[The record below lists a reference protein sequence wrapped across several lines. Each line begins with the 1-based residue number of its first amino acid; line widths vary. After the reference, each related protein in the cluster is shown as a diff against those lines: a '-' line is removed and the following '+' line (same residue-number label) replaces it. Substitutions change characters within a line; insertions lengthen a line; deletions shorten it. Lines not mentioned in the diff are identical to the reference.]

1 MTGPDELTPVMD
13 LDAQRAE
20 FEARGLTEDELAA
33 DPMDQF
39 HRWFD
44 EAREVGLHEPEAMV
58 VSTVGESGA
67 PSSRFVLL
75 RDTEAGAFTFFT
87 NYGSQKGRELAGN
100 PGVAICFP
108 WNVISRQV
116 RVVGEAQRAGDD
128 VSDAYFASRPRLSQL
143 GAWAST
149 QSAELSGRDE
159 LERSLA
165 EVEAR
170 FGNGE
175 IPRPPNWGGFRVVPR
190 EFEFWQ
196 ARPFRLHDRFRY
208 RSTDAGTWAVARLWP

>member
-1 MTGPDELTPVMD
+1 MD
-13 LDAQRAE
+13 LSSYRAE
-20 FEARGLTEDELAA
+20 FEAHGLGADELAA

-39 HRWFD
+39 HHWFA
-44 EAREVGLHEPEAMV
+44 EAQRVGLHEPEAMV
-58 VSTVGESGA
+58 VSTVAQSGV

-75 RDTEAGAFTFFT
+75 RDAEAGAFTFFT
-87 NYGSQKGRELAGN
+87 NYGSQKSRELAEN
-100 PGVAICFP
+100 PSVAICFP
-108 WNVISRQV
+108 WNVISRQI
-116 RVVGEAQRAGDD
+116 RVVGTAERASDEA
-128 VSDAYFASRPRLSQL
+128 SDAYFATRPRLSQI

-170 FGNGE
+170 FGDGD
-175 IPRPPNWGGFRVVPR
+175 IPRPANWGGFRVLPH

-196 ARPFRLHDRFRY
+196 ARPYRLHDRFRY
-208 RSTDAGTWAVARLWP
+208 RRADGGGWAAARLWP